1 MDLEYL
7 GKKPIAIL
15 GAGGVGKPCAA
26 DCALAGREVRLWDD
40 PRFAPK
46 SLRNIK
52 EGGLYISGEELNLI
66 NFHRNGHCMLD
77 MVTDNLAEA
86 VKGAGLIIVATVA
99 LGHKALFEKLIPL
112 LEDGQFV
119 HIIPDNYGTLLMR
132 KMMHEAGCTTKVV
145 VGGWGTS
152 PYGARVMVKGGVTT
166 TEISILDRV
175 LTQRGAALPATD
187 TDVFMES
194 AKYFPPFDQVYEA
207 DGADPHFGMRRGD
220 TALDVSISNINP
232 VLHVPGVIL
241 GVAAMQN
248 FELFGKHIQY
258 YSLYAHGFCPAISKV
273 QDVFYTEQEQV
284 AAAAGTEI
292 APVEHEYF
300 YSRSNIYGPE
310 YMGTGYMVPFSEDF
324 RNKQIPYGDGP
335 TSLDTRY
342 ITEDIPIGCYVTHQL
357 GEKFGVKTPIV
368 DTMIT
373 LAETMTGK
381 ELCKETGYTLDFLGI
396 GHMSKE
402 ELSLW
407 LREGVY
413 TEKK

>member
-1 MDLEYL
+1 MNIAYL

-46 SLRNIK
+46 TLRNIK
-52 EGGLYISGEELNLI
+52 EGGLVVTGDELNLI
-66 NFHRNGHCMLD
+66 NYRRNGHCMLN
-77 MVTDNLAEA
+77 MVSDDLAA
-86 VKGAGLIIVATVA
+86 TVKGAGLIIVATVA
-99 LGHKALFEKLIPL
+99 VGHKALFEKLIPL
-112 LEDGQFV
+112 LEDGQFI
-119 HIIPDNYGTLLMR
+119 HIIPDNYGTLLLR
-132 KMMHEAGCTTKVV
+132 KMMHEAGFRKNVV

-152 PYGARVMVKGGVTT
+152 PYGARVSVKGGVTT

-175 LTQRGAALPATD
+175 LTQRGAAMPASD
-187 TDVFMES
+187 NEIFMES
-194 AKYFPPFDQVYEA
+194 AKYFPPFDQVYAA
-207 DGADPHFGMRRGD
+207 DGADPCFGMRTGD

-284 AAAAGTEI
+284 AEAAGTKI
-292 APVEHEYF
+292 GPVDHRYF

-310 YMGTGYMVPFSEDF
+310 YMGTGYMVPFEEDF

-342 ITEDIPIGCYVTHQL
+342 ITEDIPIGCNLTSLL

-381 ELCKETGYTLDFLGI
+381 SLRKDTGYTLDFLGI
-396 GHMSKE
+396 GHMNKE
-402 ELSLW
+402 QLNKW
-407 LREGVY
+407 LRQGVY
-413 TEKK
+413 TEK